1 MTHTDR
7 NVNPDDP
14 QAPPRTWLRRISQTQ
29 WVVISMVVGVAVGY
43 FFPDSS
49 TTSRFHATDLQ
60 VLSSV
65 FLRMI
70 KSLIV
75 PLLFATLVVGVAG
88 HGDDMKR
95 VGKLALRSIFYFEV
109 VTTIALLVGLL
120 AVNIVKPGI
129 GVNIVAATVD
139 TGAELAKTKA
149 SFSGVVEHTVPQS
162 FFDAAA
168 RNDALQ
174 ITFFAMIFAVALSR
188 VQGPAK
194 KFMLSACESLS
205 EVMFKFVDIV
215 MKFAPIGIG
224 AAIAVTV
231 GKSGLGVLKNL
242 SVLVLTLYG
251 SLIVFALVVLLPIA
265 LLFKVPLRRFVRA
278 AKEPWLIAFSTA
290 SSEAALPRALENMVR
305 LGVPRRIVSF
315 VLPTG
320 YAFNMDGTT
329 LYLSMASVFVAQAAG
344 IDMPVS
350 QQILMM
356 FTLMLTSKGLAAV
369 PRASL
374 VILSGTL
381 AQFGLPLQGVA
392 VILGVD
398 AVMDMA
404 RTSLNLLGNCLAT
417 VVMARWD
424 GSFELS
430 ADDTPVAD
438 VFAGSTLHVPAILAP
453 GDVG

>member
-1 MTHTDR
+1 M
-7 NVNPDDP
+7 
-14 QAPPRTWLRRISQTQ
+14 I
-29 WVVISMVVGVAVGY
+29 VGVAVGY
-43 FFPDSS
+43 FFPDGPSS
-49 TTSRFHATDLQ
+49 SGFHATDLQ

-75 PLLFATLVVGVAG
+75 PLLFATLVVGIAG

-95 VGKLALRSIFYFEV
+95 VGKLALRSIIYFEV

-120 AVNIVKPGI
+120 AVNLVKPGL
-129 GVNIVAATVD
+129 GVNLVAATVD
-139 TGAELAKTKA
+139 TGVELAKTKT
-149 SFSGVVEHTVPQS
+149 SISGVLEHTVPQS
-162 FFDAAA
+162 FFDAAV

-174 ITFFAMIFAVALSR
+174 ITFFALIFAVALSR

-194 KFMLSACESLS
+194 TFMLSACESLS
-205 EVMFKFVDIV
+205 EVMFKFVGIV

-242 SVLVLTLYG
+242 GVLVLTLYG
-251 SLIVFALVVLLPIA
+251 SLIVFAFVVLLPIA
-265 LLFKVPLRRFVRA
+265 LVFKVPIRRFVRA
-278 AKEPWLIAFSTA
+278 VKEPWLIAFSTA
-290 SSEAALPRALENMVR
+290 SSEAALPRALQNMVQ

-329 LYLSMASVFVAQAAG
+329 LYLAVASLFVAQAAG
-344 IDMPVS
+344 INMPLS
-350 QQILMM
+350 QQFLMM

-369 PRASL
+369 PRSSL

-398 AVMDMA
+398 ALMDMA
-404 RTSLNLLGNCLAT
+404 RTSLNVLGNCLAT
-417 VVMARWD
+417 VVMARSE
-424 GSFELS
+424 GSFALS
-430 ADDTPVAD
+430 ADEAPV
-438 VFAGSTLHVPAILAP
+438 VGPHSGSALRIPTVMAQI
-453 GDVG
+453 DVG